1 MREFIAQANTL
12 SFGTSS
18 TFRGIEW
25 RSSIV
30 GASPSL
36 QDVARIIEL
45 VAPRRCT
52 VLIAGETGTG
62 KEVAARAI
70 HMASDRCHLPM
81 VAVNCSAI
89 PEPLLEAELFG
100 HTKGAFT
107 GATAART
114 GRFEEANNSTLFLD
128 EIGDLP
134 MELQGK
140 LLRVLQERELQRL
153 GSSETV
159 KLNVRVIAATNR
171 DLRQRVEQGK
181 FREDLYYRLNVVAL
195 LMPPLRERLQDIPAL
210 VRHFVERICT
220 LERIPVKSVPAA
232 VLNHL
237 QAYSWPGNIREL
249 ENMVER
255 AVVLSGAEP
264 DLHPDHFPLPS
275 RGRRLENGAATC
287 LLPDAGLDFARTV
300 ASFEAALVDQAL
312 HKAGG
317 NKTIAAELL
326 RMKRT
331 TLVSKLRAFE
341 CNPHLQENGMRL
353 SFAG

>member
-1 MREFIAQANTL
+1 
-12 SFGTSS
+12 
-18 TFRGIEW
+18 
-25 RSSIV
+25 V
-30 GASPSL
+30 
-36 QDVARIIEL
+36 EL
-45 VAPRRCT
+45 VGPRRCT
-52 VLIAGETGTG
+52 VLITGETGTG

-70 HMASDRCHLPM
+70 HAASDRAHLPM

-89 PEPLLEAELFG
+89 PEQLLESELFG

-107 GATAART
+107 GAAAPRT
-114 GRFEEANNSTLFLD
+114 GRFEQANNSTLFLD

-134 MELQGK
+134 LELQAK

-171 DLRQRVEQGK
+171 NLSELVREGK

-195 LMPPLRERLQDIPAL
+195 PMPPLRDRLQDIPAL
-210 VRHFVERICT
+210 VRHFVERICQ
-220 LERIPVKSVPAA
+220 LERIAVKRAGDE

-237 QAYSWPGNIREL
+237 QSHSWPGNIREL

-255 AVVLSGAEP
+255 AVVMSGLDME
-264 DLHPDHFPLPS
+264 LHPDHFPLPS
-275 RGRRLENGAATC
+275 LGRRVDRENLSC
-287 LLPDAGLDFARTV
+287 LVPDSGLDFAQAV
-300 ASFEAALVDQAL
+300 ASFEAALMDQAL
-312 HKAGG
+312 LKAGG
-317 NKTIAAELL
+317 NKTAAAELL

-341 CNPHLQENGMRL
+341 CNRFPKD
-353 SFAG
+353 AGPKLIKFGWPQGQPQPANERPCA